1 MDLEKLSF
9 EAEHISA
16 LNIMENT
23 KKSMYLTGKAGAGKS
38 TLVNFFISKTKK
50 RFVLLGTTGVA
61 SQNIWGQTIHSFFW
75 FFPGWKTM
83 MKSEKAKI
91 IQETDIFLID
101 EASMLRADD
110 FDKLNFT
117 MQKVCK
123 NEEFFGGKQFI
134 FIGDLFQ
141 LPPVP
146 EKDDELKAYYQEKY
160 KWLFFFFDWNS
171 FLKEHFEIVELKKV
185 YRQDDPKFINML
197 NRVRIGDKS
206 QDVLDFFNSRV
217 VSLDQVNPKSI
228 LIATT
233 NAIVDK
239 KNTEELKKIPS
250 PEYKSFAIIKGEYS
264 SESYPTERVLSIKI
278 GARVMFTVNDNKEF
292 QYVNGTLGTISNIQ
306 MSGDFVQKV
315 IVVLD
320 EGGEIEVTKK
330 TWEHT
335 DGEDEFW
342 EPIVIGTFTQF
353 PFKLAFAITIHKVQG
368 KSFDHCVIDLG
379 WGAFAEGQTYVA
391 LSRCRSFSW
400 LQLLKPIKEK
410 DIKVSY
416 DVLKFLRK

>member
-61 SQNIWGQTIHSFFW
+61 AQNIGGQTIHSFFW
-75 FFPGWKTM
+75 FFPWRKTM
-83 MKSEKAKI
+83 MKSEKVKI

-134 FIGDLFQ
+134 FIWDLFQ

-146 EKDDELKAYYQEKY
+146 EKDEELKAYYQEKY
-160 KWLFFFFDWNS
+160 KWLFFFDWNS

-217 VSLDQVNPKSI
+217 VSSDQVNPKSI

-250 PEYKSFAIIKGEYS
+250 PEHKSFAIIKGEYS
-264 SESYPTERVLSIKI
+264 YESYPTERVLTLKI
-278 GARVMFTVNDNKEF
+278 GARVMFTVNDNQTF

-320 EGGEIEVTKK
+320 EGGKIEVTKK

-342 EPIVIGTFTQF
+342 NPIVIGTFTQF